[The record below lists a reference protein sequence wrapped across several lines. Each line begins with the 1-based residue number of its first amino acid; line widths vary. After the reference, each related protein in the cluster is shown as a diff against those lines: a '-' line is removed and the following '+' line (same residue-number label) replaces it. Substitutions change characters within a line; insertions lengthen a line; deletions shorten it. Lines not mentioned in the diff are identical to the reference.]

1 MKRALTILASVLTAA
16 SAASAQYAV
25 NWHKI
30 AGGCGT
36 ISDGQY
42 TINATL
48 GQHDA
53 GGPLTGGGY
62 SLTGGFWYIA
72 TQMPGA
78 PTLRLFLTSTNTVVL
93 AWPASP
99 AGFHL
104 EQKTALNAVGWSFVT
119 NVVNAVSGENRV
131 IISPLMD
138 YRFYRL
144 VYP

>member
-1 MKRALTILASVLTAA
+1 MKCVLTIFASLLAAA
-16 SAASAQYAV
+16 SASAQYAV
-25 NWHKI
+25 NWHQV
-30 AGGCGT
+30 AGGGGT

-42 TINATL
+42 TINATI

-62 SLTGGFWYIA
+62 SLTGGFCYMV

-93 AWPASP
+93 AWSASP
-99 AGFHL
+99 AGFYL
-104 EQKTALNAVGWSFVT
+104 EQKSALNAVGWSVVT
-119 NVVNAVSGENRV
+119 NAVNLVNGENRV
-131 IISPLMD
+131 IISTLMD

-144 VYP
+144 AFP